1 MDKPRRIVAIHD
13 FETGATVYPFI
24 QGLYGGDTGYV
35 ETGVWDLAGRER
47 HAGII
52 RMGGDETM
60 ADNSGQDMGGRRR
73 IECD

>member
-13 FETGATVYPFI
+13 FKTGATVYPFI

-35 ETGVWDLAGRER
+35 ETAVWDLAGRER

-52 RMGGDETM
+52 GMGGNEAM
-60 ADNSGQDMGGRRR
+60 ADNIGRDMGGKRRS
-73 IECD
+73 EWD